1 MSTTRHGVRCLAIAI
16 VILSW
21 MPASDRLAFA
31 GQIDAY
37 DEAPPNAYSDGHAA
51 LETHRAELMKIPG
64 VSLVYL
70 ANDGNII
77 VRVRELTPEID
88 EQIPRQLDGCPV
100 KVVSVEDVMRRHQ
113 HELEAIAGEDQVYGF
128 DVESFPG
135 GQLAIVVR
143 VARPDFQQPMKVPT
157 NIEGIPLRVLVAQD
171 PLTN

>member
-1 MSTTRHGVRCLAIAI
+1 MSTTRHGVRGLAIAI

-51 LETHRAELMKIPG
+51 LETHRAELMRIPG

-70 ANDGNII
+70 ANDGNIV